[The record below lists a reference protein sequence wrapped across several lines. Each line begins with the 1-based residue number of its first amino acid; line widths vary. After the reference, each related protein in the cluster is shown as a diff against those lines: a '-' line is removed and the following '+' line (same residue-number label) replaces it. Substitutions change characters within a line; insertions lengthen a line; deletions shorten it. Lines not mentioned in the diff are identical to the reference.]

1 MIVCI
6 ILNLLFLKPVQLHD
20 IEKKKKPGQVE
31 EVITAD
37 RARVWEQG
45 DTLGGAELI
54 RNIKK

>member
-1 MIVCI
+1 M
-6 ILNLLFLKPVQLHD
+6 QLHD
-20 IEKKKKPGQVE
+20 IEKKKKPGQ
-31 EVITAD
+31 VITAD